1 MSDEVNNRP
10 RRALSSEDF
19 PAGSTRRFA
28 DSDDSLAESGKAD
41 SAPRGRGARR
51 ARRGFFTDDATAKS
65 ESAETSGSIDRHA
78 AFRQHGDP
86 QTGIIPRVTFND
98 PESASEITDTR
109 SLTTTA
115 LEAAAAAH
123 RTSSRHDTSS
133 RRASTDPLRTDSDQQ
148 KRSEPNRA
156 SKGPRRSDDND
167 HHTDRSAAK
176 VSDGTSHEDDELIV
190 GGHKINWWLW
200 ALVGLLVLAIVF
212 TGIALVHHKNRDQ
225 QPAPGVTGTS
235 TSSQSSRTVTRLSD
249 KGLLTVEDA
258 KNITDDTWT
267 VASTTD
273 KVSASDSNAI
283 SCVVRD
289 TNHPRSVSTWQ
300 RALSTNSKTA
310 TAALHRID
318 SYANDAA
325 AQAAYQAELASLA
338 SCSSVPAHI
347 VSAATFQHLG
357 DQSQSVTIA
366 YQGVKSQYRTV
377 VLMRMGTVIEAL
389 DVANVDSAVPA
400 AKVGKALAAAATKSC
415 GLSGGTCPTDAVE
428 TADAVPPVAGDA
440 GWLITSDLPR
450 ITPDAGEWSTTPIG
464 SVTTKGTQCEGVTLA
479 TFSGPAARNQRTY
492 LLYQDSA
499 APQGFGVDEVNL
511 TFKDSSAASAS
522 AKKIADSISRC
533 SKNLSTAKVSDAKEV
548 KGPGANGKAV
558 SGRTFTIT
566 ADAGSGKEIRY
577 QVAIASVDNKVTYLL
592 ANTTKAFGFPADE
605 WAKLGLRAAQRASQ
619 VR

>member
-28 DSDDSLAESGKAD
+28 DSDDSLAESGKTD

-123 RTSSRHDTSS
+123 RTSSRRDTSS

-249 KGLLTVEDA
+249 KGLLTAEDA

-389 DVANVDSAVPA
+389 DVANVDSAHPPP
-400 AKVGKALAAAATKSC
+400 KVGKALAAAATKSC

-479 TFSGPAARNQRTY
+479 TFSGPTARNQRTY

-499 APQGFGVDEVNL
+499 AH
-511 TFKDSSAASAS
+511 
-522 AKKIADSISRC
+522 R
-533 SKNLSTAKVSDAKEV
+533 
-548 KGPGANGKAV
+548 
-558 SGRTFTIT
+558 
-566 ADAGSGKEIRY
+566 
-577 QVAIASVDNKVTYLL
+577 ASVGT
-592 ANTTKAFGFPADE
+592 
-605 WAKLGLRAAQRASQ
+605 R
-619 VR
+619 

>member
-123 RTSSRHDTSS
+123 RTSSRRDTSS
-133 RRASTDPLRTDSDQQ
+133 RRASTDPLRTDSDRQ
-148 KRSEPNRA
+148 KHSESSTA
-156 SKGPRRSDDND
+156 SNDSRPSDDD
-167 HHTDRSAAK
+167 HPTDRGAAET
-176 VSDGTSHEDDELIV
+176 SDGTGHGDDELIV
-190 GGHKINWWLW
+190 GGHRINWWLW
-200 ALVGLLVLAIVF
+200 ALVGLLVLAIIF
-212 TGIALVHHKNRDQ
+212 TVVALVHHKNGYQ
-225 QPAPGVTGTS
+225 QPAPDVTGTS

-249 KGLLTVEDA
+249 KGLLTAEDA

-273 KVSASDSNAI
+273 KVSSGDSNAI

-300 RALSTNSKTA
+300 RALSTNSRTA

-318 SYANDAA
+318 SYADDAA

-400 AKVGKALAAAATKSC
+400 AKVGTALAAAATRSC
-415 GLSGGTCPTDAVE
+415 DLSGGTCPAGAVK

-479 TFSGPAARNQRTY
+479 TFSGPTARNQRTY

-522 AKKIADSISRC
+522 AKKIGDSISRC

-577 QVAIASVDNKVTYLL
+577 QVAIASVNNKVTYLL

>member
-123 RTSSRHDTSS
+123 RTSSRRDTSS
-133 RRASTDPLRTDSDQQ
+133 RRASTDPLRTDSDRQ
-148 KRSEPNRA
+148 KHSESSTA
-156 SKGPRRSDDND
+156 SNDSRPSDDD
-167 HHTDRSAAK
+167 HPTDRGAAET
-176 VSDGTSHEDDELIV
+176 SDGTGHGDDELIV
-190 GGHKINWWLW
+190 GGHRINWWLW

-249 KGLLTVEDA
+249 KGLLTAEDA

-300 RALSTNSKTA
+300 RALSTNSRTA

-318 SYANDAA
+318 SYADDAA

-415 GLSGGTCPTDAVE
+415 SLSGGTCPTDAVE

-479 TFSGPAARNQRTY
+479 TFSGPTARNQRTY

-522 AKKIADSISRC
+522 AKKIGDSISRC

-577 QVAIASVDNKVTYLL
+577 QVAIASVNNKVTYLL

>member
-98 PESASEITDTR
+98 PESASEITGTR

-123 RTSSRHDTSS
+123 RTSSRRDTSS
-133 RRASTDPLRTDSDQQ
+133 RRASTDPLRTDSDRQ
-148 KRSEPNRA
+148 KHSESSTA
-156 SKGPRRSDDND
+156 SNDSRPSDDD
-167 HHTDRSAAK
+167 HPTDRGAAET
-176 VSDGTSHEDDELIV
+176 SDGTGHGDDELIV
-190 GGHKINWWLW
+190 GGHRINWWLW

-249 KGLLTVEDA
+249 KGLLTAEDA

-300 RALSTNSKTA
+300 RALSTNSRTA

-318 SYANDAA
+318 SYADDAA

-415 GLSGGTCPTDAVE
+415 SLSGGTCPTDAVE

-479 TFSGPAARNQRTY
+479 TFSGPTARNQRTY

-522 AKKIADSISRC
+522 AKKIGDSISRC

-577 QVAIASVDNKVTYLL
+577 QVAIASVNNKVTYLL

>member
-123 RTSSRHDTSS
+123 RTSSRRDTSS
-133 RRASTDPLRTDSDQQ
+133 RRASTDPLRTDSDRQ
-148 KRSEPNRA
+148 KHSESSTA
-156 SKGPRRSDDND
+156 SNDSRPSDDD
-167 HHTDRSAAK
+167 HPTDRGAAET
-176 VSDGTSHEDDELIV
+176 SDGTGHGDDELIV
-190 GGHKINWWLW
+190 GGHRINWWLW
-200 ALVGLLVLAIVF
+200 ALVGLLVLAIIF
-212 TGIALVHHKNRDQ
+212 TVVALVHHKNGDQ
-225 QPAPGVTGTS
+225 QPAPDVTGTS

-249 KGLLTVEDA
+249 KGLLTAEDA

-273 KVSASDSNAI
+273 KVSSGDSNAI

-300 RALSTNSKTA
+300 RALSTNSRTA

-318 SYANDAA
+318 SYADDAA

-400 AKVGKALAAAATKSC
+400 AKVGTALAAAATRSC
-415 GLSGGTCPTDAVE
+415 DLSGGTCPAGAVK

-479 TFSGPAARNQRTY
+479 TFSGPTARNQRTY

-522 AKKIADSISRC
+522 AKKIGDSISRC

-592 ANTTKAFGFPADE
+592 ANTTKTFGFPVDE

>member
-1 MSDEVNNRP
+1 VSDEVNNRP

-19 PAGSTRRFA
+19 PADSTHRFA
-28 DSDDSLAESGKAD
+28 DSDDSLSESGKAD
-41 SAPRGRGARR
+41 SAPREHGARR
-51 ARRGFFTDDATAKS
+51 ARRGLPTDDVTTDP

-123 RTSSRHDTSS
+123 RTSSRRDTSS

-148 KRSEPNRA
+148 KRSESSTA
-156 SKGPRRSDDND
+156 SNDSRPSDDD
-167 HHTDRSAAK
+167 HPTDRGAAET
-176 VSDGTSHEDDELIV
+176 SDGTGHGDDELIV
-190 GGHKINWWLW
+190 GGHRINWWLW
-200 ALVGLLVLAIVF
+200 ALVGLLVLAIIF
-212 TGIALVHHKNRDQ
+212 TVVALVHHKNGDQ
-225 QPAPGVTGTS
+225 QPAPDVTGTS

-249 KGLLTVEDA
+249 KGLLTAEDA

-273 KVSASDSNAI
+273 KVSSGDSNAI

-300 RALSTNSKTA
+300 RALSTNSRTA

-318 SYANDAA
+318 SYADDAA

-415 GLSGGTCPTDAVE
+415 SLSGGTCPTDAVE

-479 TFSGPAARNQRTY
+479 TFSGPTARNQRTY

-522 AKKIADSISRC
+522 AKKIGDSISRC

-577 QVAIASVDNKVTYLL
+577 QVAIASVNNKVTYLL

>member
-28 DSDDSLAESGKAD
+28 DSDDSLAESGKTD
-41 SAPRGRGARR
+41 SAPRGRGAHR

-123 RTSSRHDTSS
+123 RTSSRRDTSS
-133 RRASTDPLRTDSDQQ
+133 RRASTDLLRTDSDRQ
-148 KRSEPNRA
+148 KHSESSTA
-156 SKGPRRSDDND
+156 SNDSRPSDDD
-167 HHTDRSAAK
+167 HPTDRGAAET
-176 VSDGTSHEDDELIV
+176 SDGTGHGDDELIV
-190 GGHKINWWLW
+190 GGHRINWWLW

-249 KGLLTVEDA
+249 KGLLTAEDA

-347 VSAATFQHLG
+347 VSAATFQHMG

-400 AKVGKALAAAATKSC
+400 AKVGKALAAAATRSC
-415 GLSGGTCPTDAVE
+415 DLSGGTCPAGAVE
-428 TADAVPPVAGDA
+428 TADAVPPIAGDA

-479 TFSGPAARNQRTY
+479 TFSGPTARNQRTY

-522 AKKIADSISRC
+522 AKKIGDSISRC

-577 QVAIASVDNKVTYLL
+577 QVAIASVNNKVTYLL

>member
-1 MSDEVNNRP
+1 M
-10 RRALSSEDF
+10 
-19 PAGSTRRFA
+19 
-28 DSDDSLAESGKAD
+28 
-41 SAPRGRGARR
+41 
-51 ARRGFFTDDATAKS
+51 
-65 ESAETSGSIDRHA
+65 
-78 AFRQHGDP
+78 
-86 QTGIIPRVTFND
+86 TFND

-123 RTSSRHDTSS
+123 RTSSRRDTSS
-133 RRASTDPLRTDSDQQ
+133 RRASTDPLRTDSDRQ
-148 KRSEPNRA
+148 KHSESSTA
-156 SKGPRRSDDND
+156 SNDSRPSDDD
-167 HHTDRSAAK
+167 HPTDRGAAET
-176 VSDGTSHEDDELIV
+176 SDGTGHGDDELIV
-190 GGHKINWWLW
+190 GGHRINWWLW
-200 ALVGLLVLAIVF
+200 ALVGLLVLAIIF
-212 TGIALVHHKNRDQ
+212 TVVALVHHKNGDQ
-225 QPAPGVTGTS
+225 QPAPDVTGTS

-249 KGLLTVEDA
+249 KGLLTAEDA

-273 KVSASDSNAI
+273 KVSSGDSNAI

-300 RALSTNSKTA
+300 RALSTNSRTA

-318 SYANDAA
+318 SYADDAA

-400 AKVGKALAAAATKSC
+400 AKVGTALAAAATRSC
-415 GLSGGTCPTDAVE
+415 DLSGGTCPAGAVK

-479 TFSGPAARNQRTY
+479 TFSGPTARNQRTY

-522 AKKIADSISRC
+522 AKKIGDSISRC

-577 QVAIASVDNKVTYLL
+577 QVAIASVNNKVTYLL

>member
-123 RTSSRHDTSS
+123 RTSSRRDTSS
-133 RRASTDPLRTDSDQQ
+133 RRASTDPLRTDSDRQ
-148 KRSEPNRA
+148 KHSESSTA
-156 SKGPRRSDDND
+156 SNDSRPSDDD
-167 HHTDRSAAK
+167 HPTDRGAAET
-176 VSDGTSHEDDELIV
+176 SDGTGHGDDELIV
-190 GGHKINWWLW
+190 GGHRINWWLW
-200 ALVGLLVLAIVF
+200 ALVGLLVLAIIF
-212 TGIALVHHKNRDQ
+212 TVVALVHHKNGDQ
-225 QPAPGVTGTS
+225 QPAPDVTGTS

-249 KGLLTVEDA
+249 KGLLTAEDA

-273 KVSASDSNAI
+273 KVSSGDSNAI

-300 RALSTNSKTA
+300 RALSTNSRTA

-318 SYANDAA
+318 SYADDAA

-400 AKVGKALAAAATKSC
+400 AKVGTALAAAATRSC
-415 GLSGGTCPTDAVE
+415 DLSGGTCPAGAVK

-479 TFSGPAARNQRTY
+479 TFSGPTARNQRTY

-511 TFKDSSAASAS
+511 TFKDSSTASAS
-522 AKKIADSISRC
+522 AKKIGDSISRC

-558 SGRTFTIT
+558 SGRTFTVT

-577 QVAIASVDNKVTYLL
+577 QVAIASVNNKVTYLL
-592 ANTTKAFGFPADE
+592 ANTTKTFGFPVDE

>member
-123 RTSSRHDTSS
+123 RTSSRRDTSS
-133 RRASTDPLRTDSDQQ
+133 RRASTDLLRTDSDRQ
-148 KRSEPNRA
+148 KHSESSTA
-156 SKGPRRSDDND
+156 SNDSRPSDDD
-167 HHTDRSAAK
+167 HPTDRGAAET
-176 VSDGTSHEDDELIV
+176 SDGTGHGDDELIV
-190 GGHKINWWLW
+190 GGHRINWWLW

-249 KGLLTVEDA
+249 KGLLTAEDA

-273 KVSASDSNAI
+273 KVSSGDSNAI

-300 RALSTNSKTA
+300 RALSTNSRTA

-318 SYANDAA
+318 SYADDAA

-415 GLSGGTCPTDAVE
+415 SLSGGTCPTDAVE

-479 TFSGPAARNQRTY
+479 TFSGPTARNQRTY

-522 AKKIADSISRC
+522 AKKIGDSISRC

-577 QVAIASVDNKVTYLL
+577 QVAIASVNNKVTYLL